1 MTLPEFDDFLS
12 FGEGQLFSSQDIY
25 NRIITSPSIA
35 HALNIPLQEDSF
47 RIEIKDPDS
56 MILRNDLY
64 FPLLLAF
71 LKDERVPIKSME
83 LKGLNWFNF
92 LNPSAFRLALGPFLH
107 ICELDLESTTCSKYD
122 MKCLIT
128 SLPKLAR
135 LFLVGCKLQGEGGPM
150 TGAFPQGPTLELISI
165 DVLDG
170 EYGVWDFL
178 ISPESPVSLYALT
191 RIFITGDGTRVASD
205 RTMVHRIQTLLD
217 RTQLAI
223 ELFDISYINMGKVF
237 IMEVFNI
244 LTSFQDEGLQPLHI
258 ENVKSLSFTIS
269 LTDVMDQMYR
279 CVQWWTATFLAL
291 PPGTQF
297 ERVTIEIAVDQ
308 HRVVNGSIP
317 LPDSRLILWK
327 ALDEALCRPEVHI
340 SELHFY
346 VHAKLN
352 PESMYL
358 NGYNYSGVMHWLC
371 MHCLPRCR
379 AKYESDF
386 MLADE
391 AYEEVDVPGL

>member
-1 MTLPEFDDFLS
+1 MALPQFKDFLS

-35 HALNIPLQEDSF
+35 HALNIPGHEASF

-56 MILRNDLY
+56 MILRSDLY
-64 FPLLLAF
+64 FPLLLTF
-71 LKDERVPIKSME
+71 LRDERVPIQSMK

-92 LNPSAFRLALGPFLH
+92 LNPSAFRSALGPFLH
-107 ICELDLESTTCSKYD
+107 ICDLHLKSTTCSKYD
-122 MKCLIT
+122 MKCLIA

-135 LFLVGCKLQGEGGPM
+135 LFLAGCKLQGEGGPV
-150 TGAFPQGPTLELISI
+150 TRAFPQGPTLKQISI

-178 ISPESPVSLYALT
+178 ISPESPVSLRALT

-217 RTQLAI
+217 RLYHG
-223 ELFDISYINMGKVF
+223 S
-237 IMEVFNI
+237 FNI

-258 ENVKSLSFTIS
+258 ENVKSISFIIS

-291 PPGTQF
+291 PSETRF

-308 HRVVNGSIP
+308 HRVMNGSTP

-358 NGYNYSGVMHWLC
+358 TGYNYSGVMHWLC

-391 AYEEVDVPGL
+391 AYEEVDVSSL